1 MTSGQTK
8 LSLRSSLVIPEVN
21 FGRNQ
26 TTVTEFILLGFRG
39 LQSFKIPVFL
49 LLLIFHLVT
58 LSGNLLI
65 IWLVVSNK
73 ALHSPMYFFLTH
85 LSLCDT
91 FLTLC
96 IVPEALWLI
105 WHGGGTMSFLR
116 CIVQFD
122 CFACSEASEC
132 LLLSVMAYDR
142 YLAICYPLHYNYLM
156 NPVLCRTL
164 VSISWLLSFFAVL
177 TDTVS
182 ITQLQ
187 FCGPNTIDHFF
198 CDFAPILELSC
209 SDTTFVEMALFILCI
224 PVAVFPLLVIVV
236 SYIYIVLAVL
246 RISSK
251 SGRRKTFS
259 TCSSHLTVVS
269 IFYGTLIGIYMLPA
283 KGKSLNVSKVLSLL
297 YTVLTPMMNPI
308 IYSLRNNDIHE
319 AMKKWG
325 LC

>member
-1 MTSGQTK
+1 MRK
-8 LSLRSSLVIPEVN
+8 ASLQVI
-21 FGRNQ
+21 FGKNQ
-26 TTVTEFILLGFRG
+26 TTVTEFILLGFQG

-85 LSLCDT
+85 LSLCDI
-91 FLTLC
+91 FLT
-96 IVPEALWLI
+96 INIIPEALWII
-105 WHGGGTMSFLR
+105 WHGGGTMSFSR
-116 CIVQFD
+116 CFVQFYF
-122 CFACSEASEC
+122 FASLETSEC
-132 LLLSVMAYDR
+132 LILSVMAYDR
-142 YLAICYPLHYNYLM
+142 YLAICYPLRYNYLM
-156 NPVLCRTL
+156 SPVLRSRL
-164 VSISWLLSFFAVL
+164 VSISWLSSLFVVL

-182 ITQLQ
+182 ITQLH

-198 CDFAPILELSC
+198 CDLAPILDLSC
-209 SDTTFVEMALFILCI
+209 SDTTFIEIEVLVLSIL
-224 PVAVFPLLVIVV
+224 AVFPLFVIVV
-236 SYIYIVLAVL
+236 SYAYIVLAVL

-251 SGRRKTFS
+251 SGRWKTFS

-283 KGKSLNVSKVLSLL
+283 KGKSLNVSKVLSLM

-308 IYSLRNNDIHE
+308 IYSLRNNDIKE
-319 AMKKWG
+319 AIKNCVRRLKAIEPKFQPK
-325 LC
+325 

>member
-1 MTSGQTK
+1 MRK
-8 LSLRSSLVIPEVN
+8 ASLQVI
-21 FGRNQ
+21 FGKNQ
-26 TTVTEFILLGFRG
+26 TTVTEFILLGFQG

-58 LSGNLLI
+58 LSGNALI

-85 LSLCDT
+85 LSLCDI
-91 FLTLC
+91 FLT
-96 IVPEALWLI
+96 INIIPEALWLI
-105 WHGGGTMSFLR
+105 WHDGGTMSFSR
-116 CIVQFD
+116 CFVQFYF
-122 CFACSEASEC
+122 FASLETSEC

-142 YLAICYPLHYNYLM
+142 YLAICYPLRYNYLM
-156 NPVLCRTL
+156 SPVLRNRL
-164 VSISWLLSFFAVL
+164 VSISWLSGLFVVLS
-177 TDTVS
+177 DTVS

-198 CDFAPILELSC
+198 CDLAPILDLSC
-209 SDTTFVEMALFILCI
+209 SDATFIEIEVLVLSI

-236 SYIYIVLAVL
+236 SYAYIVLAVL

-251 SGRRKTFS
+251 SGRWKTFF

-283 KGKSLNVSKVLSLL
+283 KGKSLNVSKVLSLM

-308 IYSLRNNDIHE
+308 IYSLRNNDIKE
-319 AMKKWG
+319 AIKNCVRRLKNSK
-325 LC
+325 